1 MIKVLHVLSD
11 TNVGGAGR
19 YIFNLLSNKY
29 ETSFE
34 AAVACPKGGE
44 LEKELRERNIQV
56 FPLEGG
62 ESSTNMSQIKSL
74 RRIIS
79 QEKFDIVHTHASFA
93 GRIAGKMAGAKVVM
107 TRHSIMGGGAG
118 PVKRM
123 ITRLI
128 SRIFTDKIIAIS
140 RAVKI
145 NLIESGVPADMITII
160 YNGIDTTKFECVKG
174 TLRKELNITPDT
186 PIIGMVARLVPE
198 KGYEYAINAF
208 YRVIKDYPNALL
220 VIIGSGSLEKN
231 LKNMCSELGIESN
244 VIFMGYRQDVEN
256 LMADFDLFV
265 LSSVSEGLGL
275 SLLEAMALGKPVV
288 ATITGGIPEVIK
300 DGTNGLLVQPG
311 NDVYLAESIVKILSD
326 KDLARRLGDEA
337 KKTVVEKF
345 SSKTMIEKTEK
356 VYQEVLQ
363 R

>member
-19 YIFNLLSNKY
+19 YIFNLLSDKY

-160 YNGIDTTKFECVKG
+160 YNGIDTTKFEGVKG

>member
-19 YIFNLLSNKY
+19 YIFNLLSNKE

-34 AAVACPKGGE
+34 ASVACPKGGK
-44 LEKELRERNIQV
+44 LEKELRNRSIKV
-56 FPLEGG
+56 FALEGG

-107 TRHSIMGGGAG
+107 TRHSLISGRTSLI
-118 PVKRM
+118 KRM

-160 YNGIDTTKFECVKG
+160 YNGIDTTKFEGIKG
-174 TLRKELNITPDT
+174 TLRKELNTAPDI

-208 YRVIKDYPNALL
+208 YRVLKDYPNALL
-220 VIIGSGSLEKN
+220 VIIGSGSLEKS
-231 LKNMCSELGIESN
+231 LKNMCSELGIENN
-244 VIFMGYRQDVEN
+244 VVFMGYRQDVEN

-311 NDVYLAESIVKILSD
+311 NDVYLAENMVKILSD
-326 KDLARRLGDEA
+326 RDLARRLGDEA